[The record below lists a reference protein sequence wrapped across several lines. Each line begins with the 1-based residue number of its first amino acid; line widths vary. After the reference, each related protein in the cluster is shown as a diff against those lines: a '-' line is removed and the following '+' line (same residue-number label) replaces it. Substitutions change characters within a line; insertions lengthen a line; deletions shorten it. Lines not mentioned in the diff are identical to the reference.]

1 MNKSLITLALLVLP
15 VSTFVACERQKS
27 QPITAVAS
35 TSVVQPA
42 PPSEPK
48 VSLLEGDPAWID
60 FHDWKKWNE
69 EGILREYSPD
79 WNQIQ
84 ANIDKAVADISDPA
98 LRSSERSRVEDKYLP
113 QEKRNQL
120 TRDAKAIFDQKK
132 RDYLAAHKNDFRLIA
147 WFSSDGLYLF
157 PNPVMQIT
165 ANAKGDDVLFYKGE
179 NGNYEENRNFL
190 RLTAR
195 EMDGALTKFRSLKAQ
210 EIQNGA
216 DHYWALTGFG
226 MCQAYRGQNNA
237 LEEAGIARPTAA
249 EAEQGCNRLKQGDK
263 KQAEGDV
270 WKNDIVV
277 VAHASADELN
287 FYVDKDRPIYIADK
301 NTGTILI
308 DVPRAAFCFE
318 KDTTVTVPRCEDS
331 QTADCSE
338 YGGSEVKKDQKC
350 EKPRE
355 SAESD
360 KLKEGVSQ
368 VSTSQIAS
376 PSQMR
381 PSDSPEASIRQL
393 LDVWDDS
400 FKAKDAARHSDC
412 YAPMIEKYFLR
423 SNITHDQLRRYK
435 EASFQNISEIRQY
448 ELHDVAIAPETAGR
462 YSATFRKL
470 WDTTGT
476 DGKQF
481 SGEEIQKLQFNI
493 FNGEWKIVS
502 ETEPKIIHVVKGD
515 IRR

>member
-1 MNKSLITLALLVLP
+1 MKQSLITLALLVLA
-15 VSTFVACERQKS
+15 VSTFIACERQKS
-27 QPITAVAS
+27 QPSQPISTAASIPVA
-35 TSVVQPA
+35 QPA
-42 PPSEPK
+42 PPPEPK
-48 VSLLEGDPAWID
+48 VSLLEADPVWID
-60 FHDWKKWNE
+60 FHDWNKWNE
-69 EGILREYSPD
+69 EGILRGYSPE

-84 ANIDKAVADISDPA
+84 ANVDKAVADISDPA
-98 LRSSERSRVEDKYLP
+98 LRSSERSRVKDKLLP
-113 QEKRNQL
+113 KEKQDQL
-120 TRDAKAIFDQKK
+120 ARDARAKFDQKK
-132 RDYLAAHKNDFRLIA
+132 RDYLAAHKDDFRVIA
-147 WFSSDGLYLF
+147 GFSDA
-157 PNPVMQIT
+157 PNKYPDPVMQVR
-165 ANAKGDDVLFYKGE
+165 ASAAGDDVLFYKDKYGSDE
-179 NGNYEENRNFL
+179 ARDFL
-190 RLTAR
+190 RLTVR
-195 EMDGALTKFRSLKAQ
+195 EMDGLLTNFRSLKAQ
-210 EIQNGA
+210 EIQKGA
-216 DHYWALTGFG
+216 DQYWALTGYG

-237 LEEAGIARPTAA
+237 FEEAGMTRPTAA

-263 KQAEGDV
+263 EQAERDV

-308 DVPRAAFCFE
+308 EVPRAAFCFE
-318 KDTTVTVPRCEDS
+318 ESRYVTD
-331 QTADCSE
+331 E
-338 YGGSEVKKDQKC
+338 YGNRREVKRDEKC

-360 KLKEGVSQ
+360 KLTEGVSQ
-368 VSTSQIAS
+368 VSPSQIAS

-381 PSDSPEASIRQL
+381 PSDSPEASILQL

-435 EASFQNISEIRQY
+435 ETSFQNISEIRQY

-470 WDTTGT
+470 WDTTGA

-481 SGEEIQKLQFNI
+481 SGEEIQKLQFDT

-502 ETEPKIIHVVKGD
+502 EVEVKIIHVVKGD